1 MNDAN
6 TNHVEKSF
14 SFHPKIMN
22 IPIQRFPVLLSI
34 SLTSVL
40 LVGGCGSKS
49 EGSMSSANPA
59 EAAAELDR
67 TFKNA
72 DAATKKN
79 ADAVSEAMKRGEFEK
94 AVVSLQNVR
103 RSGSLTLDQ
112 GVAVHRSVISVESEL
127 ISAMES
133 GDENAR
139 KAYQLLKQMNRN

>member
-1 MNDAN
+1 MK
-6 TNHVEKSF
+6 T
-14 SFHPKIMN
+14 
-22 IPIQRFPVLLSI
+22 
-34 SLTSVL
+34 LTPRSSVL
-40 LVGGCGSKS
+40 FSLLLTASILACGCGSKP
-49 EGSMSSANPA
+49 EGSLSSANPA
-59 EAAAELDR
+59 EAAAEMDR

>member
-1 MNDAN
+1 MKNQ
-6 TNHVEKSF
+6 TRRTS
-14 SFHPKIMN
+14 I
-22 IPIQRFPVLLSI
+22 LLSI

-40 LVGGCGSKS
+40 LVCGCGSKP
-49 EGSMSSANPA
+49 EGSMNSANPA

-79 ADAVSEAMKRGEFEK
+79 ADAVSEAMKRGEYEK